1 MNNDNEIPIPRVKR
15 ASSDAQKRATR
26 KYRTANRDA
35 IVKKKRELYALTKD
49 DDDMKAKRKILNKMS
64 YQRRII
70 KQNLL
75 KINIGQI

>member
-1 MNNDNEIPIPRVKR
+1 MNNMNDIQVPRVKR
-15 ASSDAQKRATR
+15 PSSDAQKRATR

-70 KQNLL
+70 NQNLL
-75 KINIGQI
+75 KINIVHI